1 VAGLGIDQGHTVGY
15 SESPEP
21 AERGCVELEV
31 KEEAEHSCRGL
42 FPWTTYC
49 LPLPLHP
56 GPWQSQSFHGDSPR
70 RFPIQRIILRGHVAL
85 VPPVDVLL
93 LFLKL

>member
-1 VAGLGIDQGHTVGY
+1 MAGLGIDQGHTVGY

-42 FPWTTYC
+42 FPGPPTAYPC
-49 LPLPLHP
+49 L
-56 GPWQSQSFHGDSPR
+56 SIR
-70 RFPIQRIILRGHVAL
+70 
-85 VPPVDVLL
+85 VLGRVKASMGTVL
-93 LFLKL
+93 GASRSRESY